1 MLTIVYNFSDVS
13 FTVRNAICV
22 INGWIIMQRE
32 AKVTYFKELSE
43 HLHDWTGENHK
54 KANVDIRPRTHY
66 YRIRNII
73 CNHM

>member
-1 MLTIVYNFSDVS
+1 
-13 FTVRNAICV
+13 
-22 INGWIIMQRE
+22 MQRE

-73 CNHM
+73 CNHMWKVRFILLLYPYLKRNITLNLKKR